1 MVSATATPAGHRPTA
16 DLTRMLPAG
25 MPPAP
30 RLGAGT
36 PAKADAAAAT
46 PAARAP
52 AAALLEGIPGAR
64 PGVTFA
70 RDQEIVA
77 DGTPATE
84 CWDILS
90 GCVRLVSL
98 TDDGRR
104 QVTDLL
110 FPGDILGLEALDTFD
125 YSAEAITA
133 ATLRRVPRR
142 AVEGR
147 AAADAAFA
155 CTLRRMMAERMRATR
170 ARLVMLGR
178 MSATQRIAH
187 FLLEM
192 QARIGTP
199 GSADFELPMN
209 RSDIADYLGLT
220 IETVCRGLTDMR
232 RRQLIAVSRTRIT
245 LRDASALPAAL
256 EHLH

>member
-1 MVSATATPAGHRPTA
+1 MLTATATRTS
-16 DLTRMLPAG
+16 
-25 MPPAP
+25 PPAP
-30 RLGAGT
+30 V
-36 PAKADAAAAT
+36 PAVDRAAM
-46 PAARAP
+46 P
-52 AAALLEGIPGAR
+52 AAAVPPPSARRTATLLLEGLPGAR

-70 RDQEIVA
+70 RDHEIVA
-77 DGTPATE
+77 DGAAANDYWE
-84 CWDILS
+84 ILG

-104 QVTDLL
+104 QVTDFL
-110 FPGDILGLEALDTFD
+110 FPGDIVGLEALDTFD
-125 YSAEAITA
+125 YSAEAVTA
-133 ATLRRVPRR
+133 ATLRRVPRS

-147 AAADAAFA
+147 AACDAAFA
-155 CTLRRMMAERMRATR
+155 ATLRRMMAERMRTAR
-170 ARLVMLGR
+170 ARLVLLGR
-178 MSATQRIAH
+178 MSAAQRIAH

-199 GSADFELPMN
+199 GSAAFDLPMN

-232 RRQLIAVSRTRIT
+232 RRRLIGVTRTHIT
-245 LRDASALPAAL
+245 LRDASALPAVW